1 MILGSYRIEIPFEE
15 LKGYKR
21 ILIQLPSGLKIYAR
35 KIIDI
40 LEEKTEADI
49 LVSSDPCFGA
59 CDLAV
64 DTALSMDADL
74 LLHFGHLPIP
84 NLKID
89 FPVKF
94 VDVIMDIDASS
105 VTDLIVSGVT
115 EKNISIVTTAQ
126 HIRYLNEIRKNLE
139 KRGYRVRID
148 EGDGRIAQ
156 PGLVLG
162 CNFSSVS
169 RDTEAV
175 VFVGTGTF
183 HPVGI
188 SISTRKPVY
197 SLDPVSM
204 TLTSPNE
211 ISTMADKLIRR
222 RFYMIAVS
230 QDAENFGI
238 LVSKKPGQNRRDVA
252 LSIRKKLEEK
262 RKKSCIIVTDTIQ
275 PDMLR
280 DFGKFD
286 CFISTACPRIAL
298 DDHEMFDI
306 SVLTPV
312 EFEILIGERKL
323 DDYIFDSIT

>member
-1 MILGSYRIEIPFEE
+1 
-15 LKGYKR
+15 
-21 ILIQLPSGLKIYAR
+21 
-35 KIIDI
+35 
-40 LEEKTEADI
+40 
-49 LVSSDPCFGA
+49 
-59 CDLAV
+59 
-64 DTALSMDADL
+64 LSVDADL

-94 VDVIMDIDASS
+94 VDVIMDIDISS
-105 VTDLIVSGVT
+105 VTDLIVSGIT
-115 EKNISIVTTAQ
+115 EKDISIVTTAQ

-156 PGLVLG
+156 PGLILG

-169 RDTEAV
+169 RDAGAV

-183 HPVGI
+183 HPIGI

-197 SLDPVSM
+197 SLDPISM

-222 RFYMIAVS
+222 RFYLITAS
-230 QDAENFGI
+230 RDAENFGI
-238 LVSKKPGQNRRDVA
+238 LVSKKPGQNRMDVA
-252 LSIRKKLEEK
+252 LNIRKKLEEMG
-262 RKKSCIIVTDTIQ
+262 KKSYIIVADTIQ

-280 DFGKFD
+280 DFGKLD

-306 SVLTPV
+306 PILTPV
-312 EFEILIGERKL
+312 EFEILTGERSF